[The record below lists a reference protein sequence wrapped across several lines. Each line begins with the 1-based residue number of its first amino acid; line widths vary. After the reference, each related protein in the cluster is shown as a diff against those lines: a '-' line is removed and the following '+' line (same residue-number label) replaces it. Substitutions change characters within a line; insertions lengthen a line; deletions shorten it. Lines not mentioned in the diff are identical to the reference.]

1 MTAPDDREEQSA
13 SDALLRPVRPLN
25 AFEDTVERL
34 LQTIRL
40 LSLIHI

>member
-1 MTAPDDREEQSA
+1 MSAEPDPTEGVDA

-40 LSLIHI
+40 G